1 MIYHVKRAWGSQK
14 QNSDYLRGWAAGK
27 DESLWSSRS
36 AARQLHGEAEAQA
49 ALSLVEKEA
58 ARWPNGVAFEF
69 STEAL

>member
-14 QNSDYLRGWAAGK
+14 QNSDYLRGWVAGK
-27 DESLWSSRS
+27 DESIWSSRS
-36 AARQLHGEAEAQA
+36 TARQLRSEAEAQA

-58 ARWPNGVAFEF
+58 ARWPNGAAFEF